1 MKVMLDTDIFVSSFL
16 NGQGRAIIDLWAM
29 EKLSLCLCRELLTE
43 YIEALKN
50 VGLEEGE
57 LKELLRLFSRGHNIN
72 FSAGGDA
79 KGGAAEHGMM
89 PHKERLIGC
98 ASRLKPDAVITVEGA
113 SEALRNL
120 GVRVY
125 GTAEEFMKDYNLH

>member
-1 MKVMLDTDIFVSSFL
+1 MKVLLDTEIFASSFL

-50 VGLEEGE
+50 VGLEERE
-57 LKELLRLFSRGHNIN
+57 LKELLRLFSKGHNIYFTAN
-72 FSAGGDA
+72 
-79 KGGAAEHGMM
+79 AAERGMR
-89 PHKERLIGC
+89 PHKERLMGC

-125 GTAEEFMKDYNLH
+125 NTAEEFLKDYNPR

>member
-1 MKVMLDTDIFVSSFL
+1 MKVMLDTEIFASSFL
-16 NGQGRAIIDLWAM
+16 SGQGRAIINLWAM

-50 VGLEEGE
+50 VGLEERE
-57 LKELLRLFSRGHNIN
+57 LKELLRLFSKGHNIYFTAN
-72 FSAGGDA
+72 
-79 KGGAAEHGMM
+79 AAEHGMR
-89 PHKERLIGC
+89 PHKERLMGC

-120 GVRVY
+120 GVRIY
-125 GTAEEFMKDYNLH
+125 STAEEFLKDYNPH

>member
-1 MKVMLDTDIFVSSFL
+1 MKVLLDTEIFASSFL
-16 NGQGRAIIDLWAM
+16 NGQGRAIINLWAM

-43 YIEALKN
+43 YIETLKN
-50 VGLEEGE
+50 VGLEERE
-57 LKELLRLFSRGHNIN
+57 LKELLRLFSKGHNIYFTAN
-72 FSAGGDA
+72 GY
-79 KGGAAEHGMM
+79 GAAEHGMR

-120 GVRVY
+120 GVRIY
-125 GTAEEFMKDYNLH
+125 NTAEEFLKDYNPH

>member
-16 NGQGRAIIDLWAM
+16 NVPGRAIIDLWAM

-43 YIEALKN
+43 YIETLKN

-57 LKELLRLFSRGHNIN
+57 LKDLLRLFSKGHNIC
-72 FSAGGDA
+72 FTAGA
-79 KGGAAEHGMM
+79 YGAAEHVMM

-125 GTAEEFMKDYNLH
+125 GTAEEFLKDYNLH